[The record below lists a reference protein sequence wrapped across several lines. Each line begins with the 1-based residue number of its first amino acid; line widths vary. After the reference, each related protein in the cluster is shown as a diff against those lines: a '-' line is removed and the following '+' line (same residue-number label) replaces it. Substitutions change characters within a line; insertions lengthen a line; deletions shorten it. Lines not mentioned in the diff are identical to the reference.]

1 MIEFAKRVQELPPY
15 LFAQISKKIAEKRAQ
30 GVDVISFGIG
40 DPDMPTPPHI
50 IDALVEAARDPENHH
65 YPETEGLP
73 ELRQAIAAWHER
85 RFGLSFDPEREVLPL
100 IGSKEGIGHIPL
112 CLIDPGDI
120 ALVPDPGYPVYPVS
134 VQLAG
139 GLPYELPLN
148 EERGFLPDFDAVP
161 QDVAQRAKLLWLN
174 YPSNPTAAI
183 ADLDFFERAA
193 ALIGDNVVSQSFYDE
208 ADTRYKSLAED
219 VLRAR
224 LEEQSAQKALDVAE
238 LAHRRLTASI
248 DDNEYLRT
256 EHEAQIEAYAAQVA
270 VLKNDVGKTKVKAP
284 VSGPVLEKHVE
295 DRRVLAAG
303 SPLLRIGD
311 LDSIEIECDVLS
323 EEVARVK
330 EGDPVEI
337 SGKALMGATAMGR
350 VKRIYPAGFMK
361 ISALGVEQQRVRTL
375 IEFDNSALG
384 LRPGTSVDLRIV
396 TAESRGA
403 LAVPERAAFR
413 REGAWYVF
421 AVDGNAARLQE
432 VEIGLR
438 NDDWA
443 EILSGLG
450 ADDTIIADP
459 KNELEDGARVK
470 PLE

>member
-1 MIEFAKRVQELPPY
+1 MKKALWAVGAIAVVAASVVAMRGRALPVEMTAPVTMGVRQYIQEDGKTRLAHIYLVDMPVSGTVQRLSLEVGDIVQKGEL
-15 LFAQISKKIAEKRAQ
+15 IATIDAYALKQRIRELESLIVRTRASVT
-30 GVDVISFGIG
+30 GVDVAKPKDEDIES
-40 DPDMPTPPHI
+40 
-50 IDALVEAARDPENHH
+50 ALIHVREKRD
-65 YPETEGLP
+65 GL
-73 ELRQAIAAWHER
+73 AIAR
-85 RFGLSFDPEREVLPL
+85 QIR
-100 IGSKEGIGHIPL
+100 
-112 CLIDPGDI
+112 
-120 ALVPDPGYPVYPVS
+120 VS
-134 VQLAG
+134 LAIQT
-139 GLPYELPLN
+139 
-148 EERGFLPDFDAVP
+148 DDAKK
-161 QDVAQRAKLLWLN
+161 A
-174 YPSNPTAAI
+174 
-183 ADLDFFERAA
+183 FERAA
-193 ALIGDNVVSQSFYDE
+193 ALIGDNVVSQSYYDE

-270 VLKNDVGKTKVKAP
+270 VLKNDLGKTKVKAP

-421 AVDGNAARLQE
+421 AVDGNVARLQQ

>member
-50 IDALVEAARDPENHH
+50 IDALVEAARDPANHH

-112 CLIDPGDI
+112 CLIDPGDT

-183 ADLDFFERAA
+183 ADLDFFERAVA
-193 ALIGDNVVSQSFYDE
+193 FAKRYDIAVVHDLAYSEVGYDGYRPPSFLEAPGAREVGIEVNSFSKSYNMTGWRIGMAVGN
-208 ADTRYKSLAED
+208 
-219 VLRAR
+219 
-224 LEEQSAQKALDVAE
+224 AE
-238 LAHRRLTASI
+238 LI
-248 DDNEYLRT
+248 DALSR
-256 EHEAQIEAYAAQVA
+256 
-270 VLKNDVGKTKVKAP
+270 VK
-284 VSGPVLEKHVE
+284 SN
-295 DRRVLAAG
+295 
-303 SPLLRIGD
+303 
-311 LDSIEIECDVLS
+311 LDSGIPAAIQRM
-323 EEVARVK
+323 AIAAA
-330 EGDPVEI
+330 EGPQDSIAEQNAIYQRRRDKLVE
-337 SGKALMGATAMGR
+337 AL
-350 VKRIYPAGFMK
+350 
-361 ISALGVEQQRVRTL
+361 
-375 IEFDNSALG
+375 
-384 LRPGTSVDLRIV
+384 
-396 TAESRGA
+396 RG
-403 LAVPERAAFR
+403 
-413 REGAWYVF
+413 
-421 AVDGNAARLQE
+421 
-432 VEIGLR
+432 IGLR
-438 NDDWA
+438 VTPPKASLYIWA
-443 EILSGLG
+443 GLPEG
-450 ADDTIIADP
+450 VGSIDFAGRLLDDTGVVVTPGIGYGRNGEGYVRLSLTVPDDRLDEGIRR
-459 KNELEDGARVK
+459 LQGWRQ
-470 PLE
+470 

>member
-112 CLIDPGDI
+112 CLIDPGDT

-183 ADLDFFERAA
+183 ADLDFFERAVA
-193 ALIGDNVVSQSFYDE
+193 FAKRYDIAVVHDLAYSEVGYDGYRPPSFLEAPGAREVGIEVNSFSKSYNMTGWRIGMAVGN
-208 ADTRYKSLAED
+208 
-219 VLRAR
+219 
-224 LEEQSAQKALDVAE
+224 AE
-238 LAHRRLTASI
+238 LIDALSRVKSNLDSGIPAAIQRMAIAAAEGPQDSI
-248 DDNEYLRT
+248 DEHNAIYQRRRDKLVEALR
-256 EHEAQIEAYAAQVA
+256 
-270 VLKNDVGKTKVKAP
+270 G
-284 VSGPVLEKHVE
+284 
-295 DRRVLAAG
+295 
-303 SPLLRIGD
+303 
-311 LDSIEIECDVLS
+311 
-323 EEVARVK
+323 
-330 EGDPVEI
+330 
-337 SGKALMGATAMGR
+337 
-350 VKRIYPAGFMK
+350 
-361 ISALGVEQQRVRTL
+361 
-375 IEFDNSALG
+375 
-384 LRPGTSVDLRIV
+384 
-396 TAESRGA
+396 
-403 LAVPERAAFR
+403 
-413 REGAWYVF
+413 
-421 AVDGNAARLQE
+421 
-432 VEIGLR
+432 IGLR
-438 NDDWA
+438 VTPPKASLYIWA
-443 EILSGLG
+443 GLPEG
-450 ADDTIIADP
+450 VGSIDFAGRLLDDTGVVVTPGIGYGRNGEGYVRLSLTVPDDRLDEGIRR
-459 KNELEDGARVK
+459 LQGWRQ
-470 PLE
+470 